1 MPPKTL
7 PGIYPLEN
15 GYIAMVN
22 AGPFRLWIGIG
33 RRGAVHLI
41 TWLQRDDVEYGLM
54 EMLYA

>member
-1 MPPKTL
+1 MSTKTL
-7 PGIYPLEN
+7 PGIYPLAN

-41 TWLQRDDVEYGLM
+41 TWLQRDDVEYSLM
-54 EMLYA
+54 EMLY